1 MERAR
6 LGISVRDA
14 LALEAFSGVEI
25 VAGRGG
31 LDRKIYH
38 INVMEVPD
46 ILEWV
51 RDGEL
56 LLTTLYSLR
65 DDPAEQIALI
75 PKLAEKKLAALA
87 IKPKRYIE
95 EIPQEALDLAD
106 KYDFP
111 ILKLP
116 LHVSFSEIMEPL
128 LSEIFDFQTNLL
140 NKSEWAHNKLLE
152 VVLRGGGIGQLVEVL
167 AGLVGGEVA
176 IVNEVFEPLTRISP
190 AMKAWLNSLDV
201 SGWKSVTRLVRLGQ
215 GTIGLAFPLLAGGTQ
230 MGFVLAWQQDGGI
243 GYSVLDEIILERA
256 ATVAALDII
265 NARAVSEV
273 ERRFRNEFVVDVVE
287 GAFPSDDVAR
297 QRARTNNWVLHDSM
311 QVLFIRLKDF
321 RVVSQKDRLLRYLRD
336 QFGDRCISGE
346 MGRDIIVVAPADT
359 EIFDAVAWFEQHLA
373 ALEKVGGSK
382 LLIGV
387 GRDSKSIR
395 EIKYSFRQA
404 RRAVKSASEVSGL
417 GSIVHYDRLGV
428 YRLLEEM
435 SGKPELQAYIQYTL
449 QPLLEYDKEKNT
461 DLLGTLRCYFEAG
474 GNLKQVAK
482 ALFVHYNTVI
492 YRMERIQK
500 LLSVELSNPHQRLSL
515 EVAIKA
521 LDVK

>member
-1 MERAR
+1 M
-6 LGISVRDA
+6 
-14 LALEAFSGVEI
+14 EAFSGVKI

-46 ILEWV
+46 ILDWV
-51 RDGEL
+51 REGEL

-65 DDPAEQIALI
+65 DNPAEQIALI

-87 IKPKRYIE
+87 IKPKRYID
-95 EIPQEALDLAD
+95 EIPPEALELAD

-111 ILKLP
+111 MLTLP

-128 LSEIFDFQTNLL
+128 LSEIFDFQIDLL
-140 NKSEWAHNKLLE
+140 NKSERTHNKLLE
-152 VVLRGGGIGQLVEVL
+152 VVLRGGGLGQLVEVL

-176 IVNEVFEPLTRISP
+176 IVNEGFEPLTSISS
-190 AMKAWLNSLDV
+190 AMAGWLDSLDV
-201 SGWKSVTRLVRLGQ
+201 SGWKSVTRLIRLGQ
-215 GTIGLAFPLLAGGTQ
+215 GSSGLAVPLLAGGLL
-230 MGFVLAWQQDGGI
+230 MGFVLAWHKDANCEF
-243 GYSVLDEIILERA
+243 SLLDEITLERA

-265 NARAVSEV
+265 NARAVGEV
-273 ERRFRNEFVVDVVE
+273 ERRFRNDFVVDVVE
-287 GAFPSDDVAR
+287 GAFPSDEVAR
-297 QRARTNNWVLHDSM
+297 QRARTNNWFLHDSM
-311 QVLFIRLKDF
+311 RVMFIRLQDF
-321 RVVSQKDRLLRYLRD
+321 RVVGQKDRLLRYLRD

-346 MGRDIIVVAPADT
+346 MGRDIILVAPADRS
-359 EIFDAVAWFEQHLA
+359 IFDAVAWFEQHLA
-373 ALEKVGGSK
+373 ALEKLGGSK

-404 RRAVKSASEVSGL
+404 RRAVKTASEVSGL
-417 GSIVHYDRLGV
+417 GSIVHYDSLGV

-435 SGKPELQAYIQYTL
+435 SGKPELQAYIRYTL
-449 QPLLEYDKEKNT
+449 EPLLEYDKENNT
-461 DLLGTLRCYFEAG
+461 DLLGTLRRYFEAG

-482 ALFVHYNTVI
+482 AMYIHYNTVI

-500 LLSVELSNPHQRLSL
+500 LLSVDLDNPHQRLSL
-515 EVAIKA
+515 EVAVKA
-521 LDVK
+521 LAVK